1 MTLKNMTVNAIEILQ
16 KAQNKAYEMGHAE
29 LESLHMLWALL
40 SEPGI
45 ASQTLRSLE
54 LDPTLIARTAEQE
67 LRSLPTVKAK
77 EVPSPSRDLQRVLLE
92 AQTLAKQKS
101 GGMVGTRELLLALT
115 ADTGRAGS
123 LLKTFD
129 VTPKKVV
136 RALETSGADQAY
148 QGDDEAGVGEGQESA
163 LDRYARDLCAAAR
176 AGKIDPVI
184 GRDEEIRRVIQILS
198 RRTKNNPVL
207 IGPPGV
213 GKTAVVEGLA
223 RRLVEGDVPEGLKGK
238 RLVALDLGALLAG
251 TKYRGEFEERI
262 KKVVKEVT
270 EKEGEIL
277 LFIDE
282 MHTLVGAGAA
292 EGAMDA
298 SNILKPALAR
308 GELHCVGATTIDEYR
323 QHIENDPA
331 LERRFQP
338 VLVEEPTVEQAVAI
352 LRGLKEKYEVHHGIR
367 IADSAIV
374 AAVKLSQ
381 RYISDR
387 MLPDKA
393 IDLMDEAASRLR
405 MEIDSVP
412 SEVDD
417 LQRRL
422 NQLEM
427 EKLALEKEKDRAAV
441 ARREA
446 IDRQISE
453 LNDDLQKVK
462 ARWHEEKEAIDG
474 IRELQSEQER
484 LGLEIERAERQGD
497 LARAS
502 ELKYGNAR
510 ELEQRLTTARE
521 KLKAIQG
528 DTPLLKEEVDEDD
541 IAYLVG
547 KWTGIPAQ
555 RLVEDEAAK
564 LRDLENRITRRVVG
578 QDQAVEKV
586 ARTIRRSRAGL
597 TDRNRPLGSFLFL
610 GPTGVGKTE
619 LVKALAEQLF
629 GDETHLV
636 RLDMSEYMER
646 HSVARMIGA
655 PPGYVG
661 YETGGQLTEAIR
673 RHPYSV
679 ILLDEVEKAHPEV
692 MNVLLQLLDD
702 GRLTDGKGR
711 VVDFRN
717 SLVVMTSNLCQ
728 EERFAPREAAGGTTD
743 EATRREMERELIE
756 ELSRYFRPEFL
767 NRLDAIVR
775 FRSLSRHLIEKIV
788 TLELAKVG
796 RALREQEIFL
806 EWTPAAVARIAELGF
821 DPVFGARPVKRVI
834 QREVQ
839 DRLADLILAGEVLPE
854 QTAELDVSGESSRA
868 EFVIRTVLTPAV
880 RASQDGQTQGT
891 PAPDWQ
897 AEDIQAEDI
906 EAEEVQSGEIPS
918 WDVQTNDTQAEEAVE

>member
-1 MTLKNMTVNAIEILQ
+1 MKNWTVNATEALQ
-16 KAQNKAYEMGHAE
+16 RAQNKAYEMGHAE
-29 LESLHMLWALL
+29 LEPLHMLWALL

-45 ASQTLRSLE
+45 AGTVLRGLEVDERVVTGTLERE
-54 LDPTLIARTAEQE
+54 LA
-67 LRSLPTVKAK
+67 SLPTVGVK
-77 EVPSPSRDLQRVLLE
+77 EVPGPSRDLQRTILE
-92 AQTLAKQKS
+92 AQSLARKGS
-101 GGMVGTRELLLALT
+101 GGMVGTRELLLALA
-115 ADTGRAGS
+115 ADKGRAGS

-129 VTPKKVV
+129 ITPDKVA
-136 RALETSGADQAY
+136 RALEAAGADRPYAGEDE
-148 QGDDEAGVGEGQESA
+148 GDVGEGQQSA
-163 LDRYARDLCAAAR
+163 LDRYARDLCALVR

-184 GRDEEIRRVIQILS
+184 GRDEEIRRVVQILS

-238 RLVALDLGALLAG
+238 RVVALDLGALLAG
-251 TKYRGEFEERI
+251 TKYRGEFEDRL
-262 KKVVKEVT
+262 KKVIKEVT
-270 EKEGEIL
+270 EREGEIL

-323 QHIENDPA
+323 KHIENDPA

-338 VLVEEPTVEQAVAI
+338 VLVEEPTAEQAVAI

-367 IADSAIV
+367 ITDAAIV

-412 SEVDD
+412 AEVDD
-417 LQRRL
+417 IQRRL
-422 NQLEM
+422 NQLEI
-427 EKLALEKEKDRAAV
+427 ERLALKKETEKSAV
-441 ARREA
+441 ARRESLE
-446 IDRQISE
+446 RQAAE
-453 LNDDLQKVK
+453 LREQLQGLKE
-462 ARWHEEKEAIDG
+462 RWRREKEAIDG
-474 IRELQSEQER
+474 IRRLQGEQEQ
-484 LGLEIERAERQGD
+484 LGQQIETAERQGD
-497 LARAS
+497 LARAA
-502 ELKYGNAR
+502 ELKYGRRAELQGELVAAQDRLR
-510 ELEQRLTTARE
+510 E
-521 KLKAIQG
+521 IQG
-528 DTPLLKEEVDEDD
+528 DSPLLREEVGEDD
-541 IAYLVG
+541 IAHLVAR
-547 KWTGIPAQ
+547 WTGIPAQ

-564 LRDLENRITRRVVG
+564 LRDLENRLTGRVVG
-578 QDQAVEKV
+578 QDHAVERV

-646 HSVARMIGA
+646 HAVARMIGA

-661 YETGGQLTEAIR
+661 YESGGQLTEAVR

-711 VVDFRN
+711 VVDFRHTI
-717 SLVVMTSNLCQ
+717 VVMTSNLVQ
-728 EERFAPREAAGGTTD
+728 GSEYEPRPGDGEEQ
-743 EATRREMERELIE
+743 EREREKHLVE
-756 ELSRYFRPEFL
+756 ALSHHFRPEFL
-767 NRLDAIVR
+767 NRIDAIVR
-775 FRSLSRHLIEKIV
+775 FRGLDRDVIRKIV
-788 TLELAKVG
+788 RLELAKVG
-796 RALREQEIFL
+796 RSLAEQEIGL
-806 EWTPAAVARIAELGF
+806 EATDAAVERIAELGF

-839 DRLADLILAGEVLPE
+839 DRLADLILAGEIVPE
-854 QTAELDVSGESSRA
+854 QTAELDVEDGG
-868 EFVIRTVLTPAV
+868 FVIRPV
-880 RASQDGQTQGT
+880 
-891 PAPDWQ
+891 PAPPVH
-897 AEDIQAEDI
+897 A
-906 EAEEVQSGEIPS
+906 G
-918 WDVQTNDTQAEEAVE
+918 

>member
-1 MTLKNMTVNAIEILQ
+1 MKNWTVNAIEILQ
-16 KAQNKAYEMGHAE
+16 QAQNKAYELGHAE
-29 LESLHMLWALL
+29 LETLHMLWALL

-45 ASQTLRSLE
+45 ASNTLRSLE
-54 LDPTLIARTAEQE
+54 LDPALIVRTIEQE
-67 LRSLPTVKAK
+67 LKSLPTVRAK
-77 EVPSPSRDLQRVLLE
+77 EVPNPSRDLQKILLE
-92 AQTLAKQKS
+92 AQSLAKQRS
-101 GGMVGTRELLLALT
+101 GGMIGTRELLLALV
-115 ADTGRAGS
+115 ADSGRAGS
-123 LLKTFD
+123 LLQTFD
-129 VTPKKVV
+129 VTPEKVA
-136 RALETSGADQAY
+136 RALETSGADQGY
-148 QGDDEAGVGEGQESA
+148 DGDDESGMGDGQQSA

-223 RRLVEGDVPEGLKGK
+223 RRLIEGDVPEGLKGK

-262 KKVVKEVT
+262 KKVIKEVT

-323 QHIENDPA
+323 KHIENDPA

-338 VLVEEPTVEQAVAI
+338 VLVEEPTIEQAVAI

-417 LQRRL
+417 LQRFL

-427 EKLALEKEKDRAAV
+427 EKLALKKEKDKAAV

-446 IDRQISE
+446 IDRQINQ
-453 LNDDLQKVK
+453 LNDQLQRVK
-462 ARWHEEKEAIDG
+462 AKWQEEKEAIDK
-474 IRELQSEQER
+474 IRELQEEQEQ
-484 LGLEIERAERQGD
+484 LGLQIESAQRQGD

-502 ELKYGNAR
+502 ELKYGTAQEIEQQIAVAR
-510 ELEQRLTTARE
+510 EG
-521 KLKAIQG
+521 LKQIQG
-528 DTPLLKEEVDEDD
+528 DSPLLKEEVDEDD
-541 IAYLVG
+541 IAYLVA

-564 LRDLENRITRRVVG
+564 LRDLEHRITQRVVG
-578 QDQAVEKV
+578 QDFAVQNV

-629 GDETHLV
+629 GDESHLI

-661 YETGGQLTEAIR
+661 FESGGQLTEAVR

-717 SLVVMTSNLCQ
+717 TLVVMTSNICQ
-728 EERFAPREAAGGTTD
+728 DERFQPRSDTNEEAQ
-743 EATRREMERELIE
+743 REIDKQMTE
-756 ELSRYFRPEFL
+756 ELGRFFRPEFL
-767 NRLDAIVR
+767 NRVDGVVR
-775 FRSLSRHLIEKIV
+775 FNSLSREVIEKIV
-788 TLELAKVG
+788 ALELAKVA
-796 RALREQEIFL
+796 RSLTEQEIGL
-806 EWTPAAVARIAELGF
+806 AWTPAAVAKIAAMGF

-839 DRLADLILAGEVLPE
+839 DRLADMILAGEVLPE
-854 QTAELDVSGESSRA
+854 QTAELDVQAGETGGG
-868 EFVIRTVLTPAV
+868 FVIRPVH
-880 RASQDGQTQGT
+880 ASEVHEVK
-891 PAPDWQ
+891 AHQ
-897 AEDIQAEDI
+897 A
-906 EAEEVQSGEIPS
+906 GE
-918 WDVQTNDTQAEEAVE
+918 